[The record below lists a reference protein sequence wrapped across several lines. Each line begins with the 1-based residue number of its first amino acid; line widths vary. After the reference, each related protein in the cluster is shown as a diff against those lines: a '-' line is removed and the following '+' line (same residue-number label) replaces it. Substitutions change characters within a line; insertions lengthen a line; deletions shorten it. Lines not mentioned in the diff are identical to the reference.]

1 MYKRS
6 CITCSRERG
15 EVTMLVNEIRTEKAV
30 IRLHDD
36 SVQPDQTEKILEMIA
51 ARALAAFQTAEKT
64 A

>member
-1 MYKRS
+1 MYKRY
-6 CITCSRERG
+6 CITCSKEQG
-15 EVTMLVNEIRTEKAV
+15 EVTMLVSEIRTEKAV

>member
-1 MYKRS
+1 
-6 CITCSRERG
+6 
-15 EVTMLVNEIRTEKAV
+15 MLVNEIRTEKAV

-51 ARALAAFQTAEKT
+51 ARALAAFQATEKT